1 MSRADLSY
9 AYAQARLQSRFGERP
24 HTSDWQHLEATRD
37 VGAVLQVV
45 RAGRLARWTA
55 RITARPGVH
64 ELERRLR
71 EEWMR
76 AVDEVASWQP
86 EQWREG
92 TRWMRWITYLP
103 ALQKLARGGRAPA
116 WMRADPILGPIVA
129 REPRERGPSL
139 AGTPLAPLAAGF
151 GTPPDVAKAWAAHWQ
166 TLWPDG
172 ESARRP
178 LRQVVALMRSHRQRL
193 AEAPPEAT
201 SRESMQSLE
210 RRLELV
216 FRRHPLS
223 AAAGAAYVCLMQ
235 LDLQRLR
242 GLLAVRALRDAP
254 VTAP

>member
-55 RITARPGVH
+55 RITSRPGVH

-103 ALQKLARGGRAPA
+103 SLQKLARGGRAPA
-116 WMRADPILGPIVA
+116 WMRADPVLGPIVA
-129 REPRERGPSL
+129 REPRERAPAL
-139 AGTPLAPLAAGF
+139 ADTPLEMGEARRIRMAPQE
-151 GTPPDVAKAWAAHWQ
+151 Q
-166 TLWPDG
+166 TVG
-172 ESARRP
+172 ESDVGVSGVLDAGRP
-178 LRQVVALMRSHRQRL
+178 LLPS
-193 AEAPPEAT
+193 E
-201 SRESMQSLE
+201 
-210 RRLELV
+210 
-216 FRRHPLS
+216 
-223 AAAGAAYVCLMQ
+223 
-235 LDLQRLR
+235 D
-242 GLLAVRALRDAP
+242 AVDPAH
-254 VTAP
+254 

>member
-1 MSRADLSY
+1 MSRTDLSY

-24 HTSDWQHLEATRD
+24 HASDWQHLEATRD
-37 VGAVLQVV
+37 LGAVLQIL

-55 RITARPGVH
+55 HVAQRPGAH

-76 AVDEVASWQP
+76 AVDEIASWQP
-86 EQWREG
+86 AQWREG

-103 ALQKLARGGRAPA
+103 ALQKLARGGRVPA
-116 WMRADPILGPIVA
+116 WMRADPVLGPIVA
-129 REPRERGPSL
+129 RELRERASAL
-139 AGTPLAPLAAGF
+139 AATPLAPLAAGF
-151 GTPPDVAKAWAAHWQ
+151 GSPPDVARAWAAHWQ
-166 TLWPDG
+166 TLWPEG
-172 ESARRP
+172 EPVRRS
-178 LRQVVALMRSHRQRL
+178 LRQVVALMRAHREQL

-201 SRESMQSLE
+201 SRDAIQSLE
-210 RRLELV
+210 RRLELL

-254 VTAP
+254 VAAP

>member
-1 MSRADLSY
+1 MSRTDLSF

-24 HTSDWQHLEATRD
+24 HASDWQHLEATRD
-37 VGAVLQVV
+37 LGAVLQVI

-55 RITARPGVH
+55 RITARPGAH

-76 AVDEVASWQP
+76 AVDEIASWQP
-86 EQWREG
+86 AQWREG

-116 WMRADPILGPIVA
+116 WMRADPVLGPIVA
-129 REPRERGPSL
+129 RELLERASAL
-139 AGTPLAPLAAGF
+139 AATPLAPLAAGF
-151 GTPPDVAKAWAAHWQ
+151 GTPPDVARAWAAHWQ

-178 LRQVVALMRSHRQRL
+178 LRQVVAMMRSHRQRL

-254 VTAP
+254 VAAA

>member
-24 HTSDWQHLEATRD
+24 HSSDWQHLEATRD

-45 RAGRLARWTA
+45 RAGRLARWTE

-139 AGTPLAPLAAGF
+139 ARTPLAPLAAGF
-151 GTPPDVAKAWAAHWQ
+151 GTPPDVARAWAAHWQ

-172 ESARRP
+172 EAARQP

-193 AEAPPEAT
+193 VEAPPEAT
-201 SRESMQSLE
+201 SRESIQSLE
-210 RRLELV
+210 RRLELL